1 MKRCFTVYCALL
13 LCLSLSA
20 CGVLL
25 SDNLSKEQIFS
36 LVARHEE
43 ELRACIASGQYDAAT
58 AIDGIQDVYKYGRYG
73 CVVFYCGGAGFG
85 SATSY
90 YGFYYSP
97 ADRPLSVEAAPEE
110 AALGAVNGFEWHEEN
125 GDNSYRTERIT
136 ENFFY
141 YESHY

>member
-1 MKRCFTVYCALL
+1 MKRMMAAICIFL
-13 LCLSLSA
+13 LCFGISA

-25 SDNLSKEQIFS
+25 SDHLSKEQIFS
-36 LVARHEE
+36 LVAGHEE
-43 ELRACIASGQYDAAT
+43 ELRACIVSGQYDAAT
-58 AIDGIQDVYKYGRYG
+58 AIDGIRDVHKYGRYG
-73 CVVFYCGGAGFG
+73 CVVFDCGGAGFA

-97 ADRPLSVEAAPEE
+97 ADRPLSVEAAPDE

-125 GDNSYRTERIT
+125 GDNSYRTERIA

-141 YESHY
+141 YEAHY